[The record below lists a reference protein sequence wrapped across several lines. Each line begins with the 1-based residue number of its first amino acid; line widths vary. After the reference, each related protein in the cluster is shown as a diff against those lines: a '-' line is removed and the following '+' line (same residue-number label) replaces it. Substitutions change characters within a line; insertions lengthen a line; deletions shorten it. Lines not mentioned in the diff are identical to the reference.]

1 MDEQSKKITKKT
13 TRKTTKRVAKKEITK
28 EEILELLSTG
38 EVDVRIMGSGYAKKI
53 QRVYI
58 THNGYRYTIDRN
70 YLFRKAI
77 LRQREGTKDVE
88 SLKYA
93 STKSTRS
100 YPVLG
105 RSQSRTTIDNIG
117 TESILLAPN
126 IRIVET
132 DINQTF

>member
-58 THNGYRYTIDRN
+58 THNGDRYTIDHN
-70 YLFRKAI
+70 YGLRKAI

-88 SLKYA
+88 SLKYV
-93 STKSTRS
+93 STKPTVS
-100 YPVLG
+100 VG
-105 RSQSRTTIDNIG
+105 RSQSHRATDNIG

>member
-38 EVDVRIMGSGYAKKI
+38 EVDVRIMGSGYAKQI

-58 THNGYRYTIDRN
+58 THNGYRYTIDHN

-88 SLKYA
+88 SLNYA
-93 STKSTRS
+93 STKSTRI
-100 YPVLG
+100 LG
-105 RSQSRTTIDNIG
+105 RSQRHTTIDNIG
-117 TESILLAPN
+117 TESIFLAPN